1 MNRMDPLP
9 PLGDILAE
17 NHGGRSIG
25 AILVDS
31 GRLSLTDAEN
41 ILQFQ
46 KEQGGRFGEAAVELG
61 LLSRD
66 DIRFA
71 LACQFDYPC
80 VSGDDTRLDSSLI
93 AAYRPDAP
101 IVEQLRALR
110 SQLVLRW
117 FEASPVSIP
126 TSTPGQTP
134 ARKVLAIVSP
144 GKQEGRSF
152 IAANLAIVFSQL
164 GERTLLIDADLRAPT
179 QHKLF
184 ALGSGPGLTGML
196 SGRAGSEAIVRAPA
210 LRALSVLP
218 AGPLPPNPQELLSR
232 AAFSEL
238 LDSTSRNHD
247 VVLIDTPAASDYAD
261 ALTVA
266 MRAGGALLLARKQQ
280 SSFNGLKT
288 LAKHLQP
295 SCAIVGSVL
304 NDNCR

>member
-1 MNRMDPLP
+1 MNRMDALP
-9 PLGDILAE
+9 QIADILAQD
-17 NHGGRSIG
+17 HGGRSIG

-31 GRLSLTDAEN
+31 GRLSPNDAES
-41 ILQFQ
+41 ILRFQ

-61 LLSRD
+61 LLSRE

-80 VSGDDTRLDSSLI
+80 VSAGDTRLDPSLI
-93 AAYRPDAP
+93 AAYRPDTP

-117 FEASPVSIP
+117 FETNPTPTPV
-126 TSTPGQTP
+126 
-134 ARKVLAIVSP
+134 RKALAIVSP

-238 LDSTSRNHD
+238 LDAASRNHD

-266 MRAGGALLLARKQQ
+266 MRAGGALLIARKHQ
-280 SSFNGLKT
+280 SSFGGLKT